1 MSLLPVSCNHLGYF
15 FQTQIIKPYRKF
27 NPGVFT
33 LKNMKIRYQKGS
45 REIEICDGKNNVY
58 RSKMKH
64 CCVRFLAACGFT
76 IFTLNYV
83 MVDKQ
88 KFDKTDRFR

>member
-1 MSLLPVSCNHLGYF
+1 MVSVMSLLPVSCNHLGYF

-45 REIEICDGKNNVY
+45 RERLKFCDGKNNVY

-64 CCVRFLAACGFT
+64 CCVRFLAACGFYHIHSELRDGRQT
-76 IFTLNYV
+76 EI
-83 MVDKQ
+83 
-88 KFDKTDRFR
+88 